1 MGFSGVGSSWD
12 TSEKKMSKGMAGY
25 VAYMD
30 EDNTFL
36 MKMNALEQ
44 QSQVKEF
51 WLHTQGH
58 MAINRLEE
66 QIKINSM

>member
-1 MGFSGVGSSWD
+1 MGSSWD
-12 TSEKKMSKGMAGY
+12 TSERKMAKGMAGY

-36 MKMNALEQ
+36 MKMNELEQ

-51 WLHTQGH
+51 CYAYRGLRRR
-58 MAINRLEE
+58 ALED
-66 QIKINSM
+66 